1 MWHRNSRL
9 HVGHTASGHRIPEQQ
24 LRQLHALRSVAPG
37 CVVVRG
43 CWCWLAS
50 VCLLSRCMPTDHGAG
65 VVCER
70 AWMSFR
76 WADGLLSVPGITLV
90 YQGCS
95 EP

>member
-24 LRQLHALRSVAPG
+24 LRQLHALRSMAPV

-43 CWCWLAS
+43 WCWLAS

-65 VVCER
+65 VVSVC
-70 AWMSFR
+70 AWMSVQ
-76 WADGLLSVPGITLV
+76 WADGLLPVPGQLPLV
-90 YQGCS
+90 YCMT
-95 EP
+95 